1 MNETEILT
9 LIVAG
14 VILAV
19 SLVFLFMAVFMQRK
33 AERVAAMYGYGL
45 VTIEMQD
52 VDFARLLMKFATVI
66 ASSDNA
72 ATYCVQLAQA
82 LDTNKSWEQRHFI
95 QQLKREMHVDN
106 WFLVY
111 DRDSAQRLAVDV
123 LEAVKPKG
131 RVVKSGTRKPA

>member
-52 VDFARLLMKFATVI
+52 EDFARLLMKFATVI

-131 RVVKSGTRKPA
+131 RVVKSGIRKPA